1 MVAQEFAGVDL
12 SDKRLDRRLIKT
24 AEQLANSP
32 ASPINEACGDWAS
45 TQGAYRLFD
54 NGNASCEAILEP
66 HIQATLKRIA
76 GVGGAV
82 LVMQDT
88 VFFSYGQHPKTRG
101 LGPIGNSNSAH
112 ERGLIMHNALAF
124 TAAGEPL
131 GLLSQRIWARQQVP
145 VQGYQENILR
155 LQCTAIEE
163 KESSKWLQALE
174 ETVERA
180 PRGVQLVTVADRESD
195 FFEFLTQA
203 KQQRARFLIRA
214 RTDRLLVPEESE
226 GFESILDAYASAD
239 VLGTLTVKIPGNGK
253 RKARTAQVEVRVA
266 SVTIKPP
273 QRRGNAKTSGST
285 EPIGVNVIAATEIAR
300 PGGRRRS
307 AGCCSRTCRSKTSR
321 PQLRRFSGMGNAGA
335 SACPEKDTSSSR

>member
-1 MVAQEFAGVDL
+1 M
-12 SDKRLDRRLIKT
+12 
-24 AEQLANSP
+24 
-32 ASPINEACGDWAS
+32 
-45 TQGAYRLFD
+45 
-54 NGNASCEAILEP
+54 
-66 HIQATLKRIA
+66 
-76 GVGGAV
+76 
-82 LVMQDT
+82 
-88 VFFSYGQHPKTRG
+88 
-101 LGPIGNSNSAH
+101 
-112 ERGLIMHNALAF
+112 
-124 TAAGEPL
+124 
-131 GLLSQRIWARQQVP
+131 
-145 VQGYQENILR
+145 QGYQENILR

-300 PGGRRRS
+300 P
-307 AGCCSRTCRSKTSR
+307 AGQEAISWLLLTNLSVKDFEAAAEKVQWYGKRWGIGVSREGHVFKSVKVRPRPKDSGLVAWEAPLRESKTVEPSDNMLSKGVCAKHPVVSR
-321 PQLRRFSGMGNAGA
+321 
-335 SACPEKDTSSSR
+335 